1 MMTLLNHWFRSWLGI
16 CLLRRSPQDD
26 PRSYTGLTLAL
37 LLYAVTDILVAG
49 GGSGWWAALG
59 MTAID
64 VLVMVLLT
72 AALLSLSG
80 KSVRLMQTLTA
91 LAGAGGLLGLLA
103 LPAVR
108 QSASYTTDDQLP
120 TLLVVFWL
128 VLMVWSIVVRAHIY
142 RHALSINYALATAVA
157 ILQAFLVFRLVGR
170 LFPETGA

>member
-1 MMTLLNHWFRSWLGI
+1 MMAWLNHWLRSWLSVI
-16 CLLRRSPQDD
+16 LLRRGPQDD
-26 PRSYTGLTLAL
+26 PRSYAGLALAL
-37 LLYAVTDILVAG
+37 LVYVVTDVLVAG
-49 GGSGWWAALG
+49 GGSNWSAAWG

-64 VLVMVLLT
+64 VLVMALLT

-80 KSVRLMQTLTA
+80 KNTRLLQTLTA

-108 QSASYTTDDQLP
+108 LSANYSADDQLP
-120 TLLVVFWL
+120 GLLVVFWL

-142 RHALSINYALATAVA
+142 RHALSVNFALATAVA
-157 ILQAFLVFRLVGR
+157 ILQAFLVFKLVGR